1 MRKINKK
8 IEFKIAADGS
18 SASGKTTGGKLIAK
32 KLKMKFLSSGALYRF
47 CALKTLENK
56 NTYNVKFINK
66 IANSITL
73 KKLQNKKLYSPEVA
87 KLSSIIA
94 KKPYVR
100 KALKGF
106 QKNFIKKS
114 KLVVVEGR
122 DIGSKIMP
130 NADLK
135 LFFTCSTKE
144 KAKRRLKEFKSLNK
158 KITLKQVEKALIQRD
173 KEDTKRK
180 ISPLI
185 MTKNAVLVDTTKL
198 TIKQM
203 EAKLTNL
210 VKNSIKKNME
220 IYKDLSS
227 PASQQF
233 EKLLN
238 SQLSKNKIEEGK
250 IIEGKIT
257 KITDKYVFLFIPGLK
272 SEPVID
278 INEMKMIG
286 MQDKVV
292 EGAEV
297 SVLLEKIEDKNGD
310 VVVSAQKAQKIKG
323 WYELEKAY
331 EDNQSI
337 NGKITSKC
345 KGGVIVE
352 HIETGSLM
360 FCPGSQ
366 ISDKP
371 MKSVDHLI
379 GVEQKFAIIK
389 LDKVRGN
396 ACVSRRQI
404 VSSHKKED
412 KAKIIEKFKVGDII
426 KDAVV
431 KGYSSFGCFFE
442 VNNEI
447 DVLVHL
453 QEISY
458 SRVNHPDEIFNIGEK
473 HDLKV
478 ISIDMEKLQIGCSI
492 KQLSPDPFE
501 HISNYEI
508 GKPYKVKVV
517 KITDYGCFCEL
528 EPGLSTLLHSSEIS
542 WTKKNIS
549 PKKLFKVGDQIDCVI
564 TEIDKDKRRVA
575 ISHRLTNENP
585 YTTLENKYP
594 VGSDIDGVVT
604 SANEYA
610 LYVKLGDFDIDGFLH
625 SNDLSY
631 SGKPEDELKKHK
643 KGEKLKV
650 RVLEIKKEEQKVR
663 VGLKQLEK
671 DPFDFFKGKKVNDII
686 TVQVVSSDSK
696 GLMVKPEGCDLE
708 FLIKKSQIAVSA
720 ADARPSR
727 FVGGE
732 RIDSAIAEINF
743 DKRKVNLSIKLL
755 EELQNKEAVDKF
767 SSPLSGKNLPFSSLS
782 EKLDDKKKKE
792 TE

>member
-1 MRKINKK
+1 
-8 IEFKIAADGS
+8 
-18 SASGKTTGGKLIAK
+18 
-32 KLKMKFLSSGALYRF
+32 
-47 CALKTLENK
+47 
-56 NTYNVKFINK
+56 
-66 IANSITL
+66 
-73 KKLQNKKLYSPEVA
+73 
-87 KLSSIIA
+87 
-94 KKPYVR
+94 
-100 KALKGF
+100 
-106 QKNFIKKS
+106 
-114 KLVVVEGR
+114 
-122 DIGSKIMP
+122 
-130 NADLK
+130 
-135 LFFTCSTKE
+135 
-144 KAKRRLKEFKSLNK
+144 
-158 KITLKQVEKALIQRD
+158 
-173 KEDTKRK
+173 
-180 ISPLI
+180 
-185 MTKNAVLVDTTKL
+185 
-198 TIKQM
+198 
-203 EAKLTNL
+203 
-210 VKNSIKKNME
+210 ME
-220 IYKDLSS
+220 IYKDLNS
-227 PASQQF
+227 PATKQF

-250 IIEGKIT
+250 IIDGKIT
-257 KITDKYVFLFIPGLK
+257 KITDKYIFLFIQGLK

-292 EGAEV
+292 EGATL

-331 EDNQSI
+331 DEDQSI

-352 HIETGSLM
+352 HLETGSLM

-371 MKSVDHLI
+371 MKNIDHLI

-389 LDKVRGN
+389 LDKIRGN

-501 HISNYEI
+501 HISNYET

-549 PKKLFKVGDQIDCVI
+549 PKKLFKVNDQIECVI
-564 TEIDKDKRRVA
+564 TEIDKEKRRVA
-575 ISHRLTNENP
+575 ISHRLTTENP
-585 YTTLENKYP
+585 FTTLENKYP
-594 VGSDIDGVVT
+594 VGSEIDGT
-604 SANEYA
+604 IISANEYA
-610 LYVKLGDFDIDGFLH
+610 LYVKLGEFDIDGFLH

-631 SGKPEDELKKHK
+631 TGKPEDELKKHK
-643 KGEKLKV
+643 KGDKLRVK
-650 RVLEIKKEEQKVR
+650 VLEIKKEEQKIR
-663 VGLKQLEK
+663 VGLKQLQK
-671 DPFDFFKGKKVNDII
+671 DPFDWFRDKKVNDTI
-686 TVQVVSSDSK
+686 TVQVISSDSK
-696 GLMVKPEGCDLE
+696 GLVVKPERCDLE
-708 FLIKKSQIAVSA
+708 FLIKKTQIAVNT

-732 RIDSAIAEINF
+732 RIDAAIAELNF
-743 DKRKVNLSIKLL
+743 DKRKVSLSIKLL
-755 EELQNKEAVDKF
+755 EEIQNKEAVDKF